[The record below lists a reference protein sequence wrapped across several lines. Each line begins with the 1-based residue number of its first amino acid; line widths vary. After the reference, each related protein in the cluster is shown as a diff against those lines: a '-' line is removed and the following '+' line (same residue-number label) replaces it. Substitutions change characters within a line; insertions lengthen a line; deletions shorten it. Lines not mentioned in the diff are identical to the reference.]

1 MFLWCK
7 HICLMR
13 QEGICENPPDA
24 EVTVAQTVQIGARLR
39 AARLARGLTL
49 ESVAAA
55 AGITQ
60 GFVSKL
66 ERDLVSPSVA
76 SLVAICDAVGLR
88 VGELFEPPVAR
99 VVRAGEGAPINFGG
113 DGVHESLISPGN
125 QSLMEVIHAIIDP
138 GGSGGDDLY
147 TLACEV
153 EFAYV
158 VRGRL
163 AVILGEDTHELGPGD
178 AMGFAGRE
186 PHTWRNASATE
197 ECEALWVLVPAP

>member
-1 MFLWCK
+1 MS
-7 HICLMR
+7 
-13 QEGICENPPDA
+13 QN
-24 EVTVAQTVQIGARLR
+24 VQIGSRLR

-49 ESVAAA
+49 KSIARKANL
-55 AGITQ
+55 TQ

-99 VVRAGEGAPINFGG
+99 VVRAGKGAPINFGG
-113 DGVHESLISPGN
+113 QGVHEALISPGN
-125 QSLMEVIHAIIDP
+125 QSLVEVIHAIIEP

-147 TLACEV
+147 TLACDV

-163 AVILGEDTHELGPGD
+163 AIVLGADVYELEPGD
-178 AMGFAGRE
+178 AMSFAGRE
-186 PHTWRNASATE
+186 PHTWRNASLE
-197 ECEALWVLVPAP
+197 LECEALWVLVPAP